1 MRPPFCWNFFEDSE
15 QKIPHVLRPD
25 ADPTKCYIDGRIES
39 IIEDIYE
46 IGLHLTLHEDQR
58 WKTLRQFTI
67 EIFKYEA
74 KHEHEAKDDEETK
87 KNQ

>member
-1 MRPPFCWNFFEDSE
+1 MDAKRGFLNHMRPPFCWNFFEDSE

-39 IIEDIYE
+39 IIEDIYQ

-58 WKTLRQFTI
+58 WKTLR
-67 EIFKYEA
+67 
-74 KHEHEAKDDEETK
+74 
-87 KNQ
+87 